1 MRRFEFSTT
10 GFEVDIAGVKLGG
23 DAEMIKIDIINAH
36 NELVKFSEKVLAG
49 KAERAELEEQIG
61 GFCSRLDSAFGEGAA
76 SEIFNGRAANLH
88 DCVDIAVYIMTAL
101 NEYEEKKRS
110 EQESYKLNRAQLRKV
125 KK

>member
-10 GFEVDIAGVKLGG
+10 EFEVDIAGVRLGG

-36 NELVKFSEKVLAG
+36 SELVKFSEKVLAG
-49 KAERAELEEQIG
+49 KAERADIATQISD
-61 GFCSRLDSAFGEGAA
+61 FCTKLDSAFGEGTAK
-76 SEIFNGRAANLH
+76 EIFDGRTANLH

-101 NEYEEKKRS
+101 NEYEEKKRA
-110 EQESYKLNRAQLRKV
+110 EQESYKVNRAQLRKV

>member
-1 MRRFEFSTT
+1 MKRFEFSTT
-10 GFEVDIAGVKLGG
+10 EFEVDIAGVKLGG

-49 KAERAELEEQIG
+49 KAERTDIATQISD
-61 GFCSRLDSAFGEGAA
+61 FCARLDSAFGDGAA
-76 SEIFNGRAANLH
+76 SEIFGGKTANLH

-101 NEYEEKKRS
+101 NEYEAKKRN
-110 EQESYKLNRAQLRKV
+110 EQESYRLNRAQLRKV